1 MRFHEELNPKLWD
14 GLILKEDVK
23 EKLHEIA
30 DAFREYLDISED
42 SILDIR
48 ITGSSASY
56 NYTQYSDL
64 DLHFIVDFEKVHEDC
79 PLVEGYLWSYKSQFN
94 DNHDISIYG
103 VPVELYA
110 EDSRQ
115 EAISNGVYSLM
126 EDKWLKEPK
135 KIPPTDNDEDVQ
147 AKYLELKEACEKC
160 DDSEEAEKLLTK
172 IYTMRKAGLADV
184 GEFSTEN
191 MAFKLL
197 RNDGVIEKLKELKKE
212 KVDKQ
217 LSLESYN
224 ESKEFKVGDRV
235 RKGKRLGTIKKVD
248 YPEKGY
254 LDVEFDDGK
263 DNGSYVKQS
272 FRKVNETAEEPKKD
286 LAVFSKALF
295 NSVNHKPE
303 KDFKKIT
310 DYKLSFEDAEK
321 YINTDIGYDRPGI
334 IYQIRDK
341 QGNVLKE
348 VKWEDVYNTEEELNN
363 TTRYLYKYGS
373 WDQIEYILK
382 LANPGARQEQIDKK
396 IAQLQALKDEQ
407 ERRQHHMY
415 YDGHTWT
422 ESYNE
427 SLETN
432 NKELIKQRYINGDI
446 TAQEVQKLL
455 PNLSSLE
462 TTSWAL
468 SKFNKENNVE
478 DAFDKVVNENAQ
490 TFALAK
496 KFNSPKEFKDSL
508 INARDN
514 YNVEDVVEGKDLLH
528 LVYNHGKHIATYNNT
543 TLELYYD
550 QPNFKKV
557 NEDMNKEIKI
567 NGHTYKA
574 SQNGSV
580 INVRKIAKY
589 DDADYY
595 YAIYKPETAQLV
607 YTQNGGKNKQSGV
620 VKYKDMDKQLDE
632 IAKHLD
638 ELNKSIKPNMV
649 HEDVN
654 SLEDKIDCTQKDMEQ
669 LKRQLQGC
677 AKLTEDLNKLIE
689 QALEIGDKVTVAHSG
704 AVPRKGT
711 ITDIKGDVATVDFP
725 AKDGTP
731 ARTDQYYTDE
741 LKKVEK
747 LYGVEIFLDTVD
759 GDPEPGLTEFNKESL
774 IDYLNDFGYDL
785 DMDCSDDELKE
796 VCDDLEQPIKYIK
809 ESLDEDPTF
818 ADLLDRVEKA
828 SKDPLSALII
838 ISDYYDMTVITSNL
852 RHIKVAYDKGY
863 NTAQHQHKVRDL
875 AKELFNELE
884 KGIGQDKV
892 KQLKSNI
899 VGI

>member
-30 DAFREYLDISED
+30 DAFREYLDIPED

-64 DLHFIVDFEKVHEDC
+64 DLHFIVDFEKVHKDC

-197 RNDGVIEKLKELKKE
+197 RNDGIIEKLKELKKE

-217 LSLESYN
+217 LSLESYQLQERDKSEYLDTVAN
-224 ESKEFKVGDRV
+224 ESVLRKFSKLHKNLITPLPKSYDGDRDLEAILYYLGSKDGISARV
-235 RKGKRLGTIKKVD
+235 KTPVETVIFNSKNLNHLLDDNEPERLQDLPKIKQTLQNPNLIIETQEGKTKHNYIKAFGNIDLMKAQLVVVKV
-248 YPEKGY
+248 
-254 LDVEFDDGK
+254 LDDGTFYVTTFRLKNRKFLDKLK
-263 DNGSYVKQS
+263 DGQ
-272 FRKVNETAEEPKKD
+272 
-286 LAVFSKALF
+286 
-295 NSVNHKPE
+295 
-303 KDFKKIT
+303 
-310 DYKLSFEDAEK
+310 
-321 YINTDIGYDRPGI
+321 I
-334 IYQIRDK
+334 IYDLSDTYANMDETISYNNIITKNNKNVKRIKMK
-341 QGNVLKE
+341 QLS
-348 VKWEDVYNTEEELNN
+348 L
-363 TTRYLYKYGS
+363 
-373 WDQIEYILK
+373 
-382 LANPGARQEQIDKK
+382 
-396 IAQLQALKDEQ
+396 
-407 ERRQHHMY
+407 
-415 YDGHTWT
+415 

-427 SLETN
+427 SLEIN
-432 NKELIKQRYINGDI
+432 NKELIKQRYINGEI
-446 TAQEVQKLL
+446 TAQKVQELL

-468 SKFNKENNVE
+468 AKFNKENNVE
-478 DAFDKVVNENAQ
+478 DAFHKVVNESLKQTYEQAFSLLVEGENLVNFMDTDFSKSFIKKVEGLYEIKTYKLKLKKAKELLMALQGYLIDEQFDSFVAKIDKFMNNSRNESLNEKLEKTDFQKLNKLLEDLNEDEQ

-528 LVYNHGKHIATYNNT
+528 LVYNNGKHIATYNNT
-543 TLELYYD
+543 TLELYYNK
-550 QPNFKKV
+550 PNFKKV
-557 NEDMNKEIKI
+557 NEDMDKEIKI

-595 YAIYKPETAQLV
+595 YAIYKPETAQVV
-607 YTQNGGKNKQSGV
+607 YTQTGGKNKQSGV
-620 VKYKDMDKQLDE
+620 VKYNDMDKQLNE

-649 HEDVN
+649 HESFSSVINKLQRFTESVDN
-654 SLEDKIDCTQKDMEQ
+654 SLLDTINKACNEELDKDVHYDFKIKKVNDEELELTSGESTFTVYISADDDLQDIRYTIEDFVDGELAADEDDSENITGTEVVGFKYDMET
-669 LKRQLQGC
+669 GEGEFE
-677 AKLTEDLNKLIE
+677 ATIFFAED
-689 QALEIGDKVTVAHSG
+689 
-704 AVPRKGT
+704 
-711 ITDIKGDVATVDFP
+711 
-725 AKDGTP
+725 
-731 ARTDQYYTDE
+731 
-741 LKKVEK
+741 
-747 LYGVEIFLDTVD
+747 
-759 GDPEPGLTEFNKESL
+759 
-774 IDYLNDFGYDL
+774 
-785 DMDCSDDELKE
+785 
-796 VCDDLEQPIKYIK
+796 
-809 ESLDEDPTF
+809 
-818 ADLLDRVEKA
+818 
-828 SKDPLSALII
+828 
-838 ISDYYDMTVITSNL
+838 
-852 RHIKVAYDKGY
+852 
-863 NTAQHQHKVRDL
+863 
-875 AKELFNELE
+875 
-884 KGIGQDKV
+884 
-892 KQLKSNI
+892 
-899 VGI
+899 